1 MNKQKEFFET
11 DCNNRQW
18 DHISQFFWNSRVD
31 LLLLHWNSGNRGRTH
46 GLPLSGVSPLLR
58 LSPCGKHPV
67 GRERHPVDHLRDH
80 SFDFLCLLFFCGF
93 KTERLVPR
101 HRSSVPVE
109 TPGKGTETYTPT
121 MHGTVGPDSTTWNH
135 HTYDGTARGSP
146 HSFRN
151 HDDRIDY
158 YAESAEAPYQ
168 VNDNHR
174 ETDDLFS
181 ERGCVIDWSR
191 HLANAVVCDVDR
203 MCAILS
209 INGYERNCNPRHCAM
224 VSMDYESAYE
234 PIPICM
240 FSLILREVDGNGY
253 SDFFNEMNRRVSDYI
268 EESEALVA
276 KCEAILSELEDRL
289 SQIDEMSHDGPSRE
303 PYLPQDYLEAATNRY
318 QQYEDGVNRRL
329 DQFLG
334 R

>member
-1 MNKQKEFFET
+1 
-11 DCNNRQW
+11 
-18 DHISQFFWNSRVD
+18 
-31 LLLLHWNSGNRGRTH
+31 
-46 GLPLSGVSPLLR
+46 
-58 LSPCGKHPV
+58 
-67 GRERHPVDHLRDH
+67 
-80 SFDFLCLLFFCGF
+80 
-93 KTERLVPR
+93 
-101 HRSSVPVE
+101 
-109 TPGKGTETYTPT
+109 
-121 MHGTVGPDSTTWNH
+121 
-135 HTYDGTARGSP
+135 
-146 HSFRN
+146 
-151 HDDRIDY
+151 
-158 YAESAEAPYQ
+158 
-168 VNDNHR
+168 
-174 ETDDLFS
+174 
-181 ERGCVIDWSR
+181 
-191 HLANAVVCDVDR
+191 
-203 MCAILS
+203 
-209 INGYERNCNPRHCAM
+209 M